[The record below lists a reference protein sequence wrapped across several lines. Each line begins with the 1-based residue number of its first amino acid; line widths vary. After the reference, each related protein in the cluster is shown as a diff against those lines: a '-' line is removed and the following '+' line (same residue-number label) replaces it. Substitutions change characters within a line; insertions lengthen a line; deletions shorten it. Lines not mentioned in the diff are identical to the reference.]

1 MTESMMAERAAGVLR
16 RRGYVVVDNSWSFE
30 DITERIEGGLWHIQ
44 FFNSP
49 QETCTDRELIEKAKQ
64 RYPN

>member
-1 MTESMMAERAAGVLR
+1 MTTQQLAERAAGVLR
-16 RRGYVVVDNSWSFE
+16 RRGYTVVDNSWSFD
-30 DITERIEGGLWHIQ
+30 DITKRVECGLWHIQ

-64 RYPN
+64 R